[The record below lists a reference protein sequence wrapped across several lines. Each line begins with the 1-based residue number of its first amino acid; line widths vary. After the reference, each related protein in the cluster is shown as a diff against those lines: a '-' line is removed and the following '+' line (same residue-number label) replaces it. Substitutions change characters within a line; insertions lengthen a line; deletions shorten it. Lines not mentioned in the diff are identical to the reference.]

1 MMKKYRFILLITLI
15 GFIVY
20 ANSLFNRFVWDDE
33 EQILNN
39 SLVHSISN
47 IPSFFKGG
55 TFNVSG
61 SPKLTG
67 IYYRPLMT
75 SFFSILYTVF
85 GPNPFPFHLSQL
97 LIHIAN
103 TVIVF
108 FILQHFLKRDW
119 LSFFLT

>member
-15 GFIVY
+15 GFILY
-20 ANSLFNRFVWDDE
+20 ANSLLNCFVWDDE

-39 SLVHSISN
+39 SLVHSVSN

-61 SPKLTG
+61 SPKLIG

-75 SFFSILYTVF
+75 SFFSLLYTLF
-85 GPNPFPFHLSQL
+85 GPNPFFFHLFQVF
-97 LIHIAN
+97 IHTAN
-103 TVIVF
+103 
-108 FILQHFLKRDW
+108 
-119 LSFFLT
+119 S